1 MIIIAANLCS
11 KYATTTAFST
21 QKATTRSTSI
31 VQLSSSTLYR
41 YRGCSSKIGFVS
53 PSQTQST
60 SKILLQQRQ
69 QHLRHT
75 PRSKSSQSL
84 LRMYSTSKDG
94 DGDDYHSDKDAS
106 SYFQNHLD
114 KIRRRATS
122 SPVSPSSSPTNEL
135 RNRFFALRHGQSL
148 ANVAGLIAS
157 DPGVACHKY
166 GLSEE
171 GKKQAKKAGDQLVQD
186 FLRVRKEQQQQS
198 NNNDNQNENEN
209 SLVGIAIVTSD
220 LLRAKETAQF
230 AADAIHSHNSQCTE
244 SNGSSD
250 AIPLHSDAIVIDTRL
265 RERGFGE
272 WDGGSDVH
280 YHDVWKDD
288 AIDPGHTM
296 RGVESVWS
304 VTNRATI
311 FVLEWDQNL
320 AEKADKGQ
328 QQAVVEAKRGDAA
341 ASNPYDYYWVV
352 CVAHGDVL
360 QILQTAFSADMDP
373 SQHRLMEHLETATLR
388 PLELT

>member
-1 MIIIAANLCS
+1 
-11 KYATTTAFST
+11 
-21 QKATTRSTSI
+21 
-31 VQLSSSTLYR
+31 
-41 YRGCSSKIGFVS
+41 
-53 PSQTQST
+53 
-60 SKILLQQRQ
+60 
-69 QHLRHT
+69 
-75 PRSKSSQSL
+75 
-84 LRMYSTSKDG
+84 MYSTSKDG
-94 DGDDYHSDKDAS
+94 DGDDNYKDKDS
-106 SYFQNHLD
+106 SSSFQNHLD
-114 KIRRRATS
+114 KIRRRPTS
-122 SPVSPSSSPTNEL
+122 SISSSPTNEF

-166 GLSEE
+166 GLSDE
-171 GKKQAKKAGDQLVQD
+171 GKKQAQKAGDQLVQD
-186 FLRVRKEQQQQS
+186 FLRVRKEQQP
-198 NNNDNQNENEN
+198 NNDSDNQNE
-209 SLVGIAIVTSD
+209 SSVMGITIVTSD

-230 AADAIHSHNSQCTE
+230 AADAIHLHNSQCSE
-244 SNGSSD
+244 SNDNSSV
-250 AIPLHSDAIVIDTRL
+250 IPLHSDAIVIDTRL

-288 AIDPGHTM
+288 AIDPSHTV

-304 VTNRATI
+304 VTDRATT

-320 AEKADKGQ
+320 AAKADKEQ

-341 ASNPYDYYWVV
+341 ATASKPYYYWVV

-360 QILQTAFSADMDP
+360 QILQTAFSIDMDP
-373 SQHRLMEHLETATLR
+373 SQHRSMEHLETAMLR